1 MPGLVSTSQVGVR
14 EDLSDV
20 IAVADAASTPLIS
33 TLRKDKQL
41 GNRLFQW
48 QVDDLDDE
56 STTSILDG
64 TDVDTSADAGGATN
78 IGDSYTAADVGNA
91 IENTARR
98 RVLLS
103 NYGHYF
109 RRAFRVSPLA
119 ENVNNVA
126 GLSSELAKGL
136 AKTTQVVKRSMEKVF
151 LGTQNKAAQDSV
163 GDTTR
168 GLGSWCNT
176 AHYTTTSEQ
185 HYQPNSESLKTV
197 TGSDTLTDS
206 DVQDVLQGLFKETGS
221 ANSMTLIAGTALR
234 RAFTNLVADVVT
246 VSGGSDNVAATTIRT
261 MNQKQSDSSFAQS
274 IDVFQGDF
282 GRIAIV
288 ADLFTPDANTG
299 YVIDPSKCAVR
310 YGMLPRSKSLTNNG
324 GGEGRYIE
332 AYAGL
337 VVDNPKTLGRIII
350 P

>member
-1 MPGLVSTSQVGVR
+1 MR

-64 TDVDTSADAGGATN
+64 TDVDTSADAGGVTN
-78 IGDSYTAADVGNA
+78 IGDSYDSADVGNA

-126 GLSSELAKGL
+126 GLSSELARGL

-151 LGTQNKAAQDSV
+151 LGTQNKAAQSSV

-176 AHYTTTSEQ
+176 SHYTTTDEQ
-185 HYQPNSESLKTV
+185 HYQPNSESLKV
-197 TGSDTLTDS
+197 KNGSDALTDS

-221 ANSMTLIAGTALR
+221 MNSMTLIAGTALR

-246 VSGGSDNVAATTIRT
+246 VTPASATDTLTATTIRT

-282 GRIAIV
+282 GRIAVIP
-288 ADLFTPDANTG
+288 DLFTPDANTG

-337 VVDNPKTLGRIII
+337 VVDNPKTLGRILINQS
-350 P
+350 